1 MQDRS
6 SAIGDLKGV
15 SPMSILQIINLL
27 CGAALFLFG
36 MTRMGDGLQRV
47 SGSKLEP
54 ILFKLSGTPLRGV
67 LLGTGVTAVIQS
79 SSATSVMAVGF
90 VNAGMMRVRQAIS
103 VILGAI
109 LGTSITGWVLCL
121 SYIDSATG
129 LSGLFSTATL
139 TGAVAVVGICLRLF
153 SKKQQKR
160 SVGDILMGFAVLMF
174 GMSAMSGAV
183 SDLGKQSWFT
193 STLATMTHPLLG
205 ILVGAVFT
213 AVLQSASAAVG
224 VIQALSVTG
233 AMRFDAALPLLMGIS
248 IGAAVPVMLS
258 ALGAGV
264 QARRAAAVY
273 PVASVLGVAVC
284 SALFYGANAIFR
296 FDALLAT
303 VMGPVSV
310 ALVNTVYRLA
320 VLCLLAPLAGTLEK
334 LVALLVPEKS
344 GAAEPELTLHLEER
358 FLAHPALAIEQ
369 SMRTVADMAAEARE
383 AFQKAV
389 DLLLDY
395 DERAFA
401 RVVELEAA
409 GDRYEDALGS
419 YLMKLTGR
427 AMTERQ
433 GQESARILRALTDL
447 ERISDLSLNVAESAK
462 ELLDRGLTMSE
473 EAKADLSVVIHA
485 VLENLEHATKAFVES
500 DREAALRVE
509 PLEEVI
515 DMLCDECKLH
525 HVERL
530 RQGVCQM
537 PQSYVFND
545 LLTNFERVSDHCS
558 NLAVEVALP
567 VEKSFEAHEYLDR
580 LKEKRSEEFDRYY
593 SEYRLKYAL

>member
-1 MQDRS
+1 
-6 SAIGDLKGV
+6 
-15 SPMSILQIINLL
+15 MSVLQIINLL

-90 VNAGMMRVRQAIS
+90 VNAGMMRVRQAVS

-109 LGTSITGWVLCL
+109 LGTSITGWILCL

-129 LSGLFSTATL
+129 LSGLFSTATI
-139 TGAVAVVGICLRLF
+139 TGVVAVAGICLRLF
-153 SKKQQKR
+153 SKKQARR

-174 GMSAMSGAV
+174 GMSTMSGAV

-193 STLATMTHPLLG
+193 SMLASMTNPLLG
-205 ILVGAVFT
+205 ILVGTVFT

-233 AMRFDAALPLLMGIS
+233 AMHFDAALPLLMGIC
-248 IGAAVPVMLS
+248 IGAAVPVVLS
-258 ALGAGV
+258 AIGARV
-264 QARRAAAVY
+264 DARRAAAVY
-273 PVASVLGVAVC
+273 PVATVLGVAVC
-284 SALFYGANAIFR
+284 SALFYGANAIFH
-296 FDALLAT
+296 FDQLMET

-310 ALVNTVYRLA
+310 ALVNTVYRLV
-320 VLCLLAPLAGTLEK
+320 VLCLLAPLSGALEK
-334 LVALLVPEKS
+334 LVALLIPEKKS
-344 GAAEPELTLHLEER
+344 AAEKELALRLEER
-358 FLAHPALAIEQ
+358 FLTHPALAIGQ
-369 SMRTVADMAAEARE
+369 SMLAVSEMALQAQE

-395 DERAFA
+395 DQSAFE

-419 YLMKLTGR
+419 YLMRLTGR
-427 AMTERQ
+427 ALTEQQ
-433 GQESARILRALTDL
+433 GRESGNILRALADL
-447 ERISDLSLNVAESAK
+447 ERITDLSLNVAESAK
-462 ELLDRGLTMSE
+462 ELLDRSLTISDA
-473 EAKADLSVVIHA
+473 AKADLSVVIHA
-485 VLENLEHATKAFVES
+485 VLENLRLATTAFVNGSQE
-500 DREAALRVE
+500 DALRVE

-515 DMLCDECKLH
+515 DMLCDECKAR

-530 RQGVCQM
+530 RLGICQV
-537 PQSYVFND
+537 PQNYIFND

-558 NLAVEVALP
+558 NLAEAAVEP
-567 VEKSFEAHEYLDR
+567 DNERFEAHEYLDR
-580 LKEKRSEEFDRYY
+580 LREKHSPEFDRYFD
-593 SEYRLKYAL
+593 EYRRQYALAN

>member
-1 MQDRS
+1 
-6 SAIGDLKGV
+6 
-15 SPMSILQIINLL
+15 MSILQIINLL

-90 VNAGMMRVRQAIS
+90 VNAGMMQVRQAVS

-121 SYIDSATG
+121 SYIDSAAG
-129 LSGLFSTATL
+129 LSGVFSTTTI
-139 TGAVAVVGICLRLF
+139 TGVVAVVGICMRLF
-153 SKKQQKR
+153 SKKQQRR

-193 STLATMTHPLLG
+193 SMLATMTNPVLG

-224 VIQALSVTG
+224 VVQALSVTG
-233 AMRFDAALPLLMGIS
+233 AMQFDAALPILMGVC
-248 IGAAVPVMLS
+248 IGAAVPVVLS
-258 ALGAGV
+258 AIGASA

-284 SALFYGANAIFR
+284 SVLFYGANAIFH
-296 FDALLAT
+296 FDALMAT

-310 ALVNTVYRLA
+310 ALVNTVYRLV
-320 VLCLLAPLAGTLEK
+320 VLCLLAPLSGTLEK
-334 LVALLVPEKS
+334 VVSLLVPEKQS
-344 GAAEPELTLHLEER
+344 AAEMELSQRLETR
-358 FLAHPALAIEQ
+358 FLTHPALAIEQ
-369 SMRTVADMAAEARE
+369 SMLAVADMAKQARE
-383 AFQKAV
+383 AFQEAV
-389 DLLLDY
+389 DLLLDFKR
-395 DERAFA
+395 EAFD
-401 RVVELEAA
+401 RVEELEAA

-419 YLMKLTGR
+419 YLMKLTGQ

-433 GQESARILRALTDL
+433 SRESGKILRALADL
-447 ERISDLSLNVAESAK
+447 ERITDLSLNIAESAK
-462 ELLDRGLTMSE
+462 ELIDRGLTVSDK
-473 EAKADLSVVIHA
+473 AKADLSVVILA
-485 VLENLEHATKAFVES
+485 VLENLRLATAAFVEN
-500 DREAALRVE
+500 DREDALRVE

-515 DMLCDECKLH
+515 DMLCDECKAR

-530 RQGVCQM
+530 REGVCQM

-545 LLTNFERVSDHCS
+545 LLTNLERVSDHCS
-558 NLAVEVALP
+558 NLAVAVSETEEWLFA
-567 VEKSFEAHEYLDR
+567 SHEFLDQ
-580 LKEKRSEEFDRYY
+580 LKEKRSALFERYVE
-593 SEYRLKYAL
+593 EYRRRFSMQ

>member
-1 MQDRS
+1 
-6 SAIGDLKGV
+6 
-15 SPMSILQIINLL
+15 MSVLQIINLL

-36 MTRMGDGLQRV
+36 MSRMGDGLQRV
-47 SGSKLEP
+47 SGSRLEP

-90 VNAGMMRVRQAIS
+90 VNAGMMRVRQAVS

-129 LSGLFSTATL
+129 LSGVFSTTTL
-139 TGAVAVVGICLRLF
+139 TGAVAIVGICLRLF
-153 SKKQQKR
+153 AKKQTKR
-160 SVGDILMGFAVLMF
+160 NVGDILMGFAVLMF

-193 STLATMTHPLLG
+193 SMLSTMTNPVLG
-205 ILVGAVFT
+205 ILVGAAFT

-233 AMRFDAALPLLMGIS
+233 AMQFDAALPLLMGIC
-248 IGAAVPVMLS
+248 IGAAVPVVLS

-264 QARRAAAVY
+264 QAKRAAAVY

-296 FDALLAT
+296 FDALMAT
-303 VMGPVSV
+303 AMGPVSV
-310 ALVNTVYRLA
+310 ALVNTVYRLV

-334 LVALLVPEKS
+334 LVSLLVPEKQT
-344 GAAEPELTLHLEER
+344 AAEKELSQRLEER
-358 FLAHPALAIEQ
+358 FLTHPALAIEQ
-369 SMRTVADMAAEARE
+369 SMLAVAEMASQARE
-383 AFQKAV
+383 AFQTAV
-389 DLLLDY
+389 DLLLEY
-395 DERAFA
+395 DEAAFA
-401 RVVELEAA
+401 RVAELEAA

-419 YLMKLTGR
+419 YLMRLTGQ
-427 AMTERQ
+427 ALTERQ
-433 GQESARILRALTDL
+433 SRESGKILRALADFERITDL
-447 ERISDLSLNVAESAK
+447 SRNLAESAK
-462 ELLDRGLTMSE
+462 ELHDRGLTVSD

-485 VLENLEHATKAFVES
+485 VLENLRLATTAFVEKN
-500 DREAALRVE
+500 REDALRVE
-509 PLEEVI
+509 PLEEVV
-515 DMLCDECKLH
+515 DLLCDECKAR

-537 PQSYVFND
+537 PQNYVFND
-545 LLTNFERVSDHCS
+545 LLTNLERVSDHCS
-558 NLAVEVALP
+558 NLAVAVAETEEWL
-567 VEKSFEAHEYLDR
+567 FEAHEFLDS
-580 LKEKRSEEFDRYY
+580 LKEKRSPLYEGYFA
-593 SEYRLKYAL
+593 EYRQRYSL

>member
-1 MQDRS
+1 
-6 SAIGDLKGV
+6 
-15 SPMSILQIINLL
+15 
-27 CGAALFLFG
+27 
-36 MTRMGDGLQRV
+36 
-47 SGSKLEP
+47 
-54 ILFKLSGTPLRGV
+54 
-67 LLGTGVTAVIQS
+67 
-79 SSATSVMAVGF
+79 MAVGF

-129 LSGLFSTATL
+129 LSGLLSTTTL

-153 SKKQQKR
+153 SKNGTKR
-160 SVGDILMGFAVLMF
+160 NVGDILMGFAVLMF

-193 STLATMTHPLLG
+193 STLATMTHPVLG

-233 AMRFDAALPLLMGIS
+233 AMTFDAALPLLMGIN

-258 ALGAGV
+258 AIGARV
-264 QARRAAAVY
+264 EARRAAAVY
-273 PVASVLGVAVC
+273 PVASVLGVVVC
-284 SALFYGANAIFR
+284 AALFYGANAVFH
-296 FDALLAT
+296 FDRLMAT

-310 ALVNTVYRLA
+310 ALANTVYRLA

-334 LVALLVPEKS
+334 LVALLVPEKQS
-344 GAAEPELTLHLEER
+344 AAEKELALRLEER
-358 FLAHPALAIEQ
+358 FLAHPALAIGQ
-369 SMRTVADMAAEARE
+369 SMLAVSEMALQAQE

-395 DERAFA
+395 DRSAFE

-419 YLMKLTGR
+419 YLMRLTGR
-427 AMTERQ
+427 AMTEQQ
-433 GQESARILRALTDL
+433 GREVAKILRALSDL
-447 ERISDLSLNVAESAK
+447 ERITDLSLNIAESAR
-462 ELLDRGLTMSE
+462 ELLERGLTVSDA
-473 EAKADLSVVIHA
+473 AKSDLSVVIHA
-485 VLENLEHATKAFVES
+485 ALENLALATKAFVEN
-500 DREAALRVE
+500 DRSAALRVE

-515 DMLCDECKLH
+515 DMLCDECKAR

-530 RQGVCQM
+530 RLGICQV
-537 PQSYVFND
+537 PQNYIFND
-545 LLTNFERVSDHCS
+545 LLTNLERVSDHCS

-567 VEKSFEAHEYLDR
+567 LDRSLEAHEYLDR

-593 SEYRLKYAL
+593 AEYRQKYVL

>member
-1 MQDRS
+1 
-6 SAIGDLKGV
+6 
-15 SPMSILQIINLL
+15 MSILQIINLL

-36 MTRMGDGLQRV
+36 MTRMGDALQRV

-54 ILFKLSGTPLRGV
+54 VLFKLSGTPLRGV

-90 VNAGMMRVRQAIS
+90 VNAGMMRVRQAVS

-129 LSGLFSTATL
+129 LSGIFSTTTL
-139 TGAVAVVGICLRLF
+139 TGVVAIVGICLWLF
-153 SKKQQKR
+153 SKKEVR
-160 SVGDILMGFAVLMF
+160 RNVGDILMGFAVLMF

-193 STLATMTHPLLG
+193 SMLSTMTNPVLG

-233 AMRFDAALPLLMGIS
+233 VMQFDAALPLLMGIC

-258 ALGAGV
+258 AIGASV
-264 QARRAAAVY
+264 DARRAAAVY
-273 PVASVLGVAVC
+273 PVSSALGVVVC
-284 SALFYGANAIFR
+284 SALFYGANAVFR
-296 FDALLAT
+296 FDGLMARI
-303 VMGPVSV
+303 MDPVSV
-310 ALVNTVYRLA
+310 ALVNTVYRLI
-320 VLCLLAPLAGTLEK
+320 VLCLLAPLTGTLEK
-334 LVALLVPEKS
+334 LVSLLVPEKRP
-344 GAAEPELTLHLEER
+344 ATEKAFALHLEER

-369 SMRTVADMAAEARE
+369 SMLAVKDMARQARE

-389 DLLLDY
+389 DLLLDF
-395 DERAFA
+395 DKAAFQQ
-401 RVVELEAA
+401 VQELEAA
-409 GDRYEDALGS
+409 GDRFEDALGS
-419 YLMKLTGR
+419 YLMKLTGQ
-427 AMTERQ
+427 AMTEQQ
-433 GQESARILRALTDL
+433 GRESARILRALTDL
-447 ERISDLSLNVAESAK
+447 ERVTDLSLNVAESAK
-462 ELLDRGLTMSE
+462 ELFDRGLSISE
-473 EAKADLSVVIHA
+473 EAKQDLSVVIHA
-485 VLENLEHATKAFVES
+485 ILENLRLATTAFVEGS
-500 DREAALRVE
+500 REDALRVE

-515 DMLCDECKLH
+515 DMLCDECKAR

-530 RQGVCQM
+530 RLGICQV
-537 PQSYVFND
+537 PQNYIFND

-558 NLAVEVALP
+558 NLAAAVAEP
-567 VEKSFEAHEYLDR
+567 EGQKMQAHAYLDR
-580 LKEKRSEEFDRYY
+580 LKEKHSPEFDRYF
-593 SEYRLKYAL
+593 SEYRQQYSL

>member
-1 MQDRS
+1 M
-6 SAIGDLKGV
+6 
-15 SPMSILQIINLL
+15 SPLQIIRLL

-54 ILFKLSGTPLRGV
+54 VLFKLSGTPLKGV

-90 VNAGMMRVRQAIS
+90 VNAGMMRVRQAVSI
-103 VILGAI
+103 ILGAI

-121 SYIDSATG
+121 SYIDSASG
-129 LSGLFSTATL
+129 LSGLFSTKTL
-139 TGAVAVVGICLRLF
+139 TGVVAVVGICLRLF
-153 SKKQQKR
+153 SKKQTRR
-160 SVGDILMGFAVLMF
+160 SIGDILMGFAVLMF
-174 GMSAMSGAV
+174 GMSEMSGAV

-193 STLATMTHPLLG
+193 SMLSTMTNPVLG

-233 AMRFDAALPLLMGIS
+233 AMRFDAALPLLMGIC

-258 ALGAGV
+258 AIGARV
-264 QARRAAAVY
+264 EARRAAAVY
-273 PVASVLGVAVC
+273 PVASVLGVVVC
-284 SALFYGANAIFR
+284 AALYYGAHAIFR
-296 FDALLAT
+296 FDSLMAM

-310 ALVNTVYRLA
+310 ALANTVYRLV
-320 VLCLLAPLAGTLEK
+320 VLCLLAPLSGALEK
-334 LVALLVPEKS
+334 LVGLLVREKRT
-344 GAAEPELTLHLEER
+344 AAEKELSLRLEER

-369 SMRTVADMAAEARE
+369 SMLSVSEMALQAQE

-389 DLLLDY
+389 DLLLDF
-395 DERAFA
+395 DKEAFA

-419 YLMKLTGR
+419 YLMRLTGH
-427 AMTERQ
+427 AMTEQQ
-433 GQESARILRALTDL
+433 GRESGNILRALADL
-447 ERISDLSLNVAESAK
+447 ERLTDLSLNVAESAK
-462 ELLDRGLTMSE
+462 ELVDRGLTISDA
-473 EAKADLSVVIHA
+473 AKADLSVVIHA
-485 VLENLEHATKAFVES
+485 VLENIRLATTAFVNS
-500 DREAALRVE
+500 SREDALRVE

-515 DMLCDECKLH
+515 DMLCDECKARH
-525 HVERL
+525 IERL
-530 RQGVCQM
+530 RLGICKV
-537 PQSYVFND
+537 PQNYIFND

-558 NLAVEVALP
+558 NLAAVAAEP
-567 VEKSFEAHEYLDR
+567 ENERFEAHEYLDR
-580 LKEKRSEEFDRYY
+580 LKEKHSPEFDRYLG
-593 SEYRLKYAL
+593 EYREQYTLP